1 MDSSFNTLP
10 ESQSTNQNTPEQYN
24 SDNESINII
33 TSSNNNYKDS
43 IYNNPQYKLE
53 SNEDSSIYIFKN
65 GLFTRSVLNID
76 VNKEREILISCTT
89 CSYKKITTIKGFQS
103 SNYVQHYR
111 NKHPTIAYNKAT
123 ESTKTKLNNLPS
135 TNDFF
140 NISFTTDTDSRKRAR
155 NNTLTDF
162 NDNKAYNKI
171 LNFIIENNLSFNILN
186 SSTFKDLLSYYNRL
200 TPIINRK
207 KIKLILDKNYNT
219 ELLNLINDI
228 QRNIESNGTFFLIF
242 DLWTSNN

>member
-53 SNEDSSIYIFKN
+53 SNEDSNIYIFKN

-103 SNYVQHYR
+103 SNYVQHYK
-111 NKHPTIAYNKAT
+111 NKHPNIAYNEKT
-123 ESTKTKLNNLPS
+123 ENKLIKRANLPL
-135 TNDFF
+135 
-140 NISFTTDTDSRKRAR
+140 K
-155 NNTLTDF
+155 TDF
-162 NDNKAYNKI
+162 LI
-171 LNFIIENNLSFNILN
+171 LLLLRIVE
-186 SSTFKDLLSYYNRL
+186 KDKELVLLSL
-200 TPIINRK
+200 IIP
-207 KIKLILDKNYNT
+207 
-219 ELLNLINDI
+219 NLITNLTKKKLMI
-228 QRNIESNGTFFLIF
+228 KYSIL
-242 DLWTSNN
+242 L